1 MSYNPALVAQIKK
14 QSPSKGIEEALLLGS
29 YYESSIGTN
38 PAAWQ
43 PGGISDEGGQSY
55 GPFFFRDPGALNTV
69 MEQTG
74 MTQAQAGAWITDP
87 TAVNA
92 VQAAEQRYQYVAT
105 TQNINPN
112 QSPYEAMV
120 LATQAE
126 VGVGEQNA
134 LASGAWQNIYTQDVQ
149 PLLGKLQPQQPTL
162 TTPDLSLA
170 PGAQISQT
178 QTNGNTIT
186 VSNPL
191 GYGQTGAQANAI
203 AQQDL
208 LMNPPSTY
216 KGMSNQMAASMYQ
229 QMNPTVHATATNP
242 STGKT
247 QPTAGIIS
255 DTEGFLTGGIVGSG
269 QYAPLHLIYDVF
281 EGAAES
287 VLEQPV
293 NNAWNAVKSGLVR
306 FGIGLAGLLLMAAG
320 LFIIVT
326 GVSGS
331 TGMPIPVP
339 V

>member
-38 PAAWQ
+38 PLAWQ
-43 PGGISDEGGQSY
+43 PGGVPDEGGQSY

-162 TTPDLSLA
+162 TVPDLSLA

-191 GYGQTGAQANAI
+191 GYGQTGAQADAI
-203 AQQDL
+203 AQADL

-216 KGMSNQMAASMYQ
+216 KGMSNQMAATMYQ
-229 QMNPTVHATATNP
+229 QMNPVVHGTGTDTAGNTKP
-242 STGKT
+242 A
-247 QPTAGIIS
+247 AGIIS
-255 DTEGFLTGGIVGSG
+255 DVEGFLTGGLIGSD
-269 QYAPLHLIYDVF
+269 QYAPLHMAFGVNLK
-281 EGAAES
+281 GAAES